1 MNPTAQVPNDWKV
14 FAGTRPLAGL
24 PLPPWRKS
32 DPITVPETFDP
43 KLLERDAR
51 KAQPFLPDDPMIWA
65 VNAALYL
72 RRPLLLTGK
81 PGSGKSTLISKV
93 AHDLNMG
100 PVLRWDITSRS
111 TVRSGVYEYD
121 AVGRLQK
128 SGPGKPEPPIEQYLT
143 LGPLGTALLG
153 TTWPRAL
160 LIDEI
165 DKGDLD
171 LANDLLNV
179 IEEGVYEI
187 PELRRLGGNVLKIR
201 DGFGRDTEITQGRIE
216 CTQFPFVVMT
226 SNAEREFPPPFLRRC
241 VRLTIQPPENIQRL
255 AEIVRSHLALHLS
268 TADRS
273 TLDTLIGSLSS
284 DSKTQED
291 APTPLAALMN
301 SYLQESKTTELATD
315 QLLNAVFLTIGMND
329 GSERTFSDDELK
341 KLRTMLLEKLA

>member
-1 MNPTAQVPNDWKV
+1 MSATAAPQPSKDWKV
-14 FAGTRPLAGL
+14 FGGSRPLKGL

-32 DPITVPETFDP
+32 EPIAEPEIFEA
-43 KLLERDAR
+43 KLLERDSR
-51 KAQPFLPDDPMIWA
+51 KAAPFLPDEQMIWA

-93 AHDLNMG
+93 AAELLMG

-128 SGPGKPEPPIEQYLT
+128 SQPGLPDPPIEQYLT

-160 LIDEI
+160 L
-165 DKGDLD
+165 
-171 LANDLLNV
+171 LNV

-187 PELRRLGGNVLKIR
+187 PELRRLGSAPVKIR
-201 DGFGRDTEITQGRIE
+201 DGFGRDTVITAGLIQ
-216 CTQFPFVVMT
+216 CKQFPFVVMT

-241 VRLTIQPPENIQRL
+241 VRLTIQPPTDMKRL
-255 AEIVRSHLALHLS
+255 AEIVRSHLASSLPL
-268 TADRS
+268 ADLA
-273 TLDTLIGSLSS
+273 TLDRLIGQLAP
-284 DSKTQED
+284 DPNATET
-291 APTPLAALMN
+291 PTPLTTLMN
-301 SYLQESKTTELATD
+301 SYLTDSKTSELATD

-329 GSERTFSDDELK
+329 GAERTFADTELT
-341 KLRTMLLEKLA
+341 KLRSMLLEKLA